1 MLDHII
7 VIVLGNSKTQIK
19 LFSPANQINGTE

>member
-7 VIVLGNSKTQIK
+7 VIVLGNNKTQIK
-19 LFSPANQINGTE
+19 LFSPANRINGAE